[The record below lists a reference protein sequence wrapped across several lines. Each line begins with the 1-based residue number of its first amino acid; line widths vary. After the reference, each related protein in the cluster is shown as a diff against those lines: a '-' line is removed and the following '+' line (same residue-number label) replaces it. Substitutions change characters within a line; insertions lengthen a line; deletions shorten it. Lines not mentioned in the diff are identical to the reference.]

1 MNNSKT
7 VLGFGI
13 PIFLL
18 FCFLCIWMH
27 GPSAGGNLAA
37 VAPAPVAGLASPTLD
52 ARFFENKVILNG
64 TVSSQSEKDQI
75 LAKATELYGT
85 GKFEDKTVTVSNKVD
100 GGKTWLP
107 AALLALPLAT
117 KANNEG
123 GFLVGNGAL
132 TVRGLVESEAAKTA
146 LMAEATKNLGPNM
159 KLIDKV
165 IIKGKITDAQAA
177 DFQTKLNE
185 MMVGKIVEFETG
197 SDKLTAKGQAT
208 LDEMNKVLAQV
219 PGVPVEVGG
228 HTDSSG
234 NPASNLALS
243 QRRAAACRKYL
254 SEHGVAADRMTA
266 KGYGSTK
273 PITGNNSPEEKARN
287 RRTEFLVIK
296 EAK

>member
-1 MNNSKT
+1 MNSKT

-27 GPSAGGNLAA
+27 GPSATGNLA
-37 VAPAPVAGLASPTLD
+37 VAPAANLASPALD
-52 ARFFENKVILNG
+52 ARFFDNKVILSG
-64 TVSSQSEKDQI
+64 SVSSQAEKDQI
-75 LAKATELYGT
+75 LAKATELYGAN
-85 GKFEDKTVTVSNKVD
+85 KFEDKTVVVTDKVEN
-100 GGKTWLP
+100 GKTWLP

-123 GFLVGNGAL
+123 GFLVENGSL
-132 TVRGLVESEAAKTA
+132 TVRGLVETDAAKAA
-146 LMAEATKNLGPNM
+146 LMAEATKTLAPNM

-165 IIKGKITDAQAA
+165 IVKGKITDAQAS

-197 SDKLTAKGQAT
+197 SDKLTTKGQST
-208 LDEMNKVLAQV
+208 LDDMVKVLAQV

-234 NPASNLALS
+234 NASSNLALS

-254 SEHGVAADRMTA
+254 SEHGMAADRMSA
-266 KGYGSTK
+266 KGYGATK
-273 PITGNNSPEEKARN
+273 PIAGNNTAEEKARN
-287 RRTEFLVIK
+287 RRTEFLVVK

>member
-1 MNNSKT
+1 MNSKT

-27 GPSAGGNLAA
+27 GPSASGNLAA
-37 VAPAPVAGLASPTLD
+37 VAPAASLASPALD
-52 ARFFENKVILNG
+52 ARFFDNKVILSG
-64 TVSSQSEKDQI
+64 SVSSQAEKDQI
-75 LAKATELYGT
+75 LAKATELYGA
-85 GKFEDKTVTVSNKVD
+85 GKFEDKTVVVTNKVD

-123 GFLVGNGAL
+123 GFLVENGSL
-132 TVRGLVESEAAKTA
+132 TVRGLVESDAAKAA
-146 LMAEATKNLGPNM
+146 LMAEATKTLAPNM

-165 IIKGKITDAQAA
+165 IVKGKITDAQAS
-177 DFQTKLNE
+177 DFQAKLNE

-197 SDKLTAKGQAT
+197 SDQLTTKGQAT
-208 LDEMNKVLAQV
+208 LDDMVKVLAQV

-228 HTDSSG
+228 HTDSTG
-234 NPASNLALS
+234 NASSNLSLS

-254 SEHGVAADRMTA
+254 SEHGVAADRMSA

-273 PITGNNSPEEKARN
+273 PIAGNNTAEEKARN
-287 RRTEFLVIK
+287 RRTEFLVVK

>member
-1 MNNSKT
+1 MNSKT

-27 GPSAGGNLAA
+27 GPSAAGNLAA
-37 VAPAPVAGLASPTLD
+37 VAPAAALASPTLD
-52 ARFFENKVILNG
+52 ARYFDNKVILSGN
-64 TVSSQSEKDQI
+64 VSSQAEKDQI

-85 GKFEDKTVTVSNKVD
+85 NKFEDKTVVVTNKVE

-123 GFLVGNGAL
+123 GFLVENGSL
-132 TVRGLVESEAAKTA
+132 TVRGLVESDAAKAA
-146 LMAEATKNLGPNM
+146 LMAEAAKTLAPNM

-165 IIKGKITDAQAA
+165 IVKGKITDAQAS
-177 DFQTKLNE
+177 DFQAKLNE

-197 SDKLTAKGQAT
+197 SDKLTTKGQST
-208 LDEMNKVLAQV
+208 LDEMVKVLAQV

-234 NPASNLALS
+234 NASSNLSLS

-254 SEHGVAADRMTA
+254 SEHGVAADRMSA
-266 KGYGSTK
+266 KGYGATK
-273 PITGNNSPEEKARN
+273 PIAGNNTAEEKARN
-287 RRTEFLVIK
+287 RRTEFLVVK